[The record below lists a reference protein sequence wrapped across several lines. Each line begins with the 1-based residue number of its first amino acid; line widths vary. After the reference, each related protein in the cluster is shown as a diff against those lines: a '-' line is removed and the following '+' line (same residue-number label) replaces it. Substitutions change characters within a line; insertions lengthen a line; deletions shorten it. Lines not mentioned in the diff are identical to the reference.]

1 MMRAAQ
7 TPYDRIT
14 FSLPNT
20 LNNALDAL
28 KHETKRSKSEIIKLA
43 IEHYLSQQ
51 KKIKLQ
57 KAVALMEHEYEEN
70 DSLTAFTALDG
81 EDFL

>member
-1 MMRAAQ
+1 MMRVTQ

-28 KHETKRSKSEIIKLA
+28 KNETKRSKSEIIKLA

-70 DSLTAFTALDG
+70 DSLTEFTALDG

>member
-1 MMRAAQ
+1 MMTATQ
-7 TPYDRIT
+7 TSYDRIT

-20 LNNALDAL
+20 LNNALDTL
-28 KHETKRSKSEIIKLA
+28 KNETKRPKSEIIKLA

-57 KAVALMEHEYEEN
+57 KAVALMEHEYEGS